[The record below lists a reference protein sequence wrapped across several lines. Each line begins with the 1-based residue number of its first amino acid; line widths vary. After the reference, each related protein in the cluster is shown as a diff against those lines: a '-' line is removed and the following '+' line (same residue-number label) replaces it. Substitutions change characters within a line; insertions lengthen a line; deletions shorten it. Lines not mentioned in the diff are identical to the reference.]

1 MVEQRGSSGADA
13 GFGGSLGA
21 GVASMGRRARTEGIT
36 KWLARLLVVG
46 MLVLASTGGADMGRA
61 PSVADLAW
69 MTGSWVGP
77 FGEQTLE
84 ENWSRPAGGTIA
96 CLVRITGHG
105 QTNMVELILIEEVE
119 DSLLFRVRQWLPGF
133 VPRRPEPQI
142 MTLAQ
147 RSERSISFDGTGD
160 SDFLHLTYSRPSAD
174 LFQIDVVPRQGE
186 PFQIRLRPNG
196 PAGEQV
202 GTSSSN

>member
-1 MVEQRGSSGADA
+1 MGD
-13 GFGGSLGA
+13 GG
-21 GVASMGRRARTEGIT
+21 RTEGIT
-36 KWLARLLVVG
+36 NGLARLFLVG
-46 MLVLASTGGADMGRA
+46 TLVLASTGVADMGRA

-69 MTGSWVGP
+69 MSGSWVGP

-96 CLVRITGHG
+96 CLVRITGNG
-105 QTNMVELILIEEVE
+105 QTNMIELILIEEVE
-119 DSLLFRVRQWLPGF
+119 DSLLFRVRQWLPGY

-142 MTLAQ
+142 MTLA
-147 RSERSISFDGTGD
+147 RLAERSISFDGTGD
-160 SDFLHLTYSRPSAD
+160 SDFLHLTYSRRSAD

-186 PFQIRLRPNG
+186 PFQIRLRANG
-196 PAGEQV
+196 TAAEQV